1 MASQTVT
8 LQPGESSGPIPVSPL
23 VYLGI
28 ETDNPIRI
36 ETSRGCAL
44 VSRTSQESAFIIL
57 PPTDTLVITAGE
69 EGAEVV
75 LTEADAA
82 QAHAAA
88 APVQQ
93 GVVTLVDG
101 VAVVPSTVVSSTTA
115 ALLTPQMP
123 INGVVSMDNVAPGE
137 SFTIKSTDVEDQSPV
152 YYQLYETE

>member
-36 ETSRGCAL
+36 ETQRGCAL

-57 PPTDTLVITAGE
+57 PPTDTLVITAGQ
-69 EGAEVV
+69 EGADVV

-82 QAHAAA
+82 QAQAA

-93 GVVTLVDG
+93 GVVTLGDG
-101 VAVVPSTVVSSTTA
+101 VAVVPSTVVSATTA
-115 ALLTPQMP
+115 ALLTPQTP
-123 INGVVSMDNVAPGE
+123 INGVVSMDNVIPGE
-137 SFTIKSTDVEDQSPV
+137 SFTIKSTDTEDASPV